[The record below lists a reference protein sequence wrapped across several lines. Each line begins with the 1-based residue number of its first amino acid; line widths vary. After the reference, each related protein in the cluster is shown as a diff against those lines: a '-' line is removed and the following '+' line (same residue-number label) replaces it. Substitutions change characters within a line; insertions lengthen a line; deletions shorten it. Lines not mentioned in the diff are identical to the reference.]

1 MGRGGRRGSALS
13 VLSPLFALVDV
24 NNFYVSCERVFDA
37 SLEGRPVVVL
47 SNNDGCAVARS
58 AEAKAMG
65 VPMGMPWF
73 QVRDMAKN
81 TGTEIVGLSSNYA
94 LYGDMSN
101 RVVAVLQEFSPDAEV
116 YSIDES
122 FMRVERVLGLHASAT
137 ALGTLI
143 RSRVLRWTGL
153 PVCVGFGPSKT
164 LAKIANH
171 IAKKR
176 PEFCGV
182 RDLTALAPDAKRAIL
197 SSVEVGEVWGVGR
210 RIGSRLRE
218 QGVKTVQ
225 DLIDTPPSAL
235 RQQFGVV
242 MERTGNELRGMPCL
256 QLDEVASKKQIV
268 ASRSFGEMVNTFD
281 GLAQSVSTHIARAAE
296 KLRRQESLAAAVQ
309 VFAWSN
315 TFRDDLAQ
323 YSGSM
328 VVPLSRPTDDTL
340 VLTRAALFGLRRVYR
355 PNIWFKKAGV
365 MLLGLSSRNV
375 QQVEIFDLTETQKSR
390 SAALMRTM
398 DRINMQY
405 GRETIR
411 LASSGY
417 DRPWAMV
424 AERRTPRYTTR
435 WDELPKVS

>member
-1 MGRGGRRGSALS
+1 M
-13 VLSPLFALVDV
+13 LSPLFALVDV
-24 NNFYVSCERVFDA
+24 NNFYVSCERVFDP
-37 SLEGRPVVVL
+37 SLEGKPVVVL

-58 AEAKAMG
+58 AEAKALG

-73 QVRDMAKN
+73 QVRDMAKKF
-81 TGTEIVGLSSNYA
+81 GTEIVGLSSNYA

-101 RVVAVLQEFSPDAEV
+101 RVVTVLQEFSPDTEV

-122 FMRVERVLGLHASAT
+122 FLRVERVLGLHPSAT

-143 RSRVLRWTGL
+143 RSRVYRWTGL
-153 PVCVGFGPSKT
+153 PVCVGFGASKT

-176 PEFCGV
+176 PEFAGV
-182 RDLTALAPDAKRAIL
+182 CDLTALASDAKRTIL
-197 SSVEVGEVWGVGR
+197 ASVEVNEVWGVGR
-210 RIGSRLRE
+210 RIGTRLRD
-218 QGVKTVQ
+218 QGIKTVQ

-256 QLDEVASKKQIV
+256 QLDEVAPKKQII
-268 ASRSFGEMVNTFD
+268 ASRSFGKMVDTYD
-281 GLAQSVSTHIARAAE
+281 GLSQSVSTHVARAAE
-296 KLRRQESLAAAVQ
+296 KLRRQESLTAAVQ

-315 TFRDDLAQ
+315 QFRRELTQ

-340 VLTRAALFGLRRVYR
+340 VLTRAVLFGLKRVYR
-355 PNIWFKKAGV
+355 PNILFKKAGV
-365 MLLGLSSRNV
+365 MLLGLSSRHV
-375 QQVEIFDLTETQKSR
+375 QQAEIFDLTEAQKAK

-398 DRINMQY
+398 DRINLVY

-411 LASSGY
+411 LASTGY

-435 WDELPKVS
+435 WDELPKVN